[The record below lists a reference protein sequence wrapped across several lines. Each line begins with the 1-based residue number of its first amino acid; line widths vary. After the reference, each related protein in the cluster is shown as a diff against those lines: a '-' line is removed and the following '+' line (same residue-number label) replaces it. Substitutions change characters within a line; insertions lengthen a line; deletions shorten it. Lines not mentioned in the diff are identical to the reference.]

1 MICLLLISRAIMRR
15 PLPYW
20 LRRLERVVTLVMFLS
35 VGIASDHIGP
45 GPWVELTG
53 FVDEVSGSIVVVQGV
68 QVDISRAE
76 VDIWQPLE
84 AGFLVDVEGWLDTS
98 VTPVLLIASEFDLE
112 GIGYDYERNDERGRG
127 RGGHGR
133 GNRNNRDNWNDDDWD
148 DDWDDDDWDDWDDD
162 DWDDD

>member
-1 MICLLLISRAIMRR
+1 MTCLLLISCAIMRR

-45 GPWVELTG
+45 GPWVEMTG
-53 FVDEVSGSIVVVQGV
+53 FVHEVNGSIVVVQGV
-68 QVDISRAE
+68 RVDISRAE

-98 VTPVLLIASEFDLE
+98 VTPVVLIASEFDLE
-112 GIGYDYERNDERGRG
+112 GIGYDYERADNRGN
-127 RGGHGR
+127 GR
-133 GNRNNRDNWNDDDWD
+133 GNRGQHDD
-148 DDWDDDDWDDWDDD
+148 DDWDDDDDDWD
-162 DWDDD
+162 

>member
-1 MICLLLISRAIMRR
+1 MLRLVALVVLV
-15 PLPYW
+15 LPIG
-20 LRRLERVVTLVMFLS
+20 F
-35 VGIASDHIGP
+35 ASDHIGP
-45 GPWVELTG
+45 GPWVEMTG
-53 FVDEVSGSIVVVQGV
+53 FVDEVNGSIVVVQGV

-127 RGGHGR
+127 RG
-133 GNRNNRDNWNDDDWD
+133 NRNNRDDWDD
-148 DDWDDDDWDDWDDD
+148 DDWDDDDWDDDD
-162 DWDDD
+162 